1 MDYKEITFKDLKI
14 SEEQEPYIYSI
25 EGLFEQK
32 VFSNEIELVPKCTKR
47 SFLIMDNEKYN
58 ETYLKD
64 VFEEWYKELD
74 DETKAKAAE
83 VNYYYT
89 GDFRLRMLLTKPH
102 IFDIRKEYTEQE
114 KTLMEHQ
121 VLSPVILSF
130 NPNSNVIGI
139 IEEPRMGVITKFDI
153 PDIFKFLHDDSI
165 TLDD

>member
-1 MDYKEITFKDLKI
+1 MNYKEITFKDLKI

-32 VFSNEIELVPKCTKR
+32 VFTNEIELTPKCSKR
-47 SFLIMDNEKYN
+47 SILIMDNEKYN

-74 DETKAKAAE
+74 EETKKQTE
-83 VNYYYT
+83 DVEFYYT
-89 GDFRLRMLLTKPH
+89 GDFRLRMLITKPYM
-102 IFDIRKEYTEQE
+102 FDIRKEYTEQE

-121 VLSPVILSF
+121 IISPVILSF
-130 NPNSNVIGI
+130 NPNSKVIGI
-139 IEEPRMGVITKFDI
+139 IEEPKMGVITKFDI

-165 TLDD
+165 TLDN